1 MAHDGQDMTFE
12 DSAILPGALQLT
24 SAALSP
30 CASLLESAT
39 SYVRTLVTSD
49 GHISLQLIEQH
60 QTATHGL
67 AWLAT
72 YVEALQQMQRWATA
86 LQTEEKFCEVE
97 QLLLQIA
104 FGEYLGQ
111 ILGGIPI
118 SQSEILRMQDIVDR
132 KSVV

>member
-12 DSAILPGALQLT
+12 DSAILPGPLQLT

-49 GHISLQLIEQH
+49 GHISSQLIEQH

-72 YVEALQQMQRWATA
+72 YVEALQQMQRWALLIVYTR
-86 LQTEEKFCEVE
+86 EV
-97 QLLLQIA
+97 
-104 FGEYLGQ
+104 G
-111 ILGGIPI
+111 
-118 SQSEILRMQDIVDR
+118 SR
-132 KSVV
+132 KRADKQ